1 MKIDAHHHFWKY
13 SPAEY
18 GWIDESMN
26 AIRRDFLPGDL
37 KALIDAV
44 GIDAVVSV
52 QARQTIEETRCL
64 LEMADENDF
73 IRGVVG
79 WVPLICP
86 TVSDSLAQFASN
98 SKLKAVRHVLQDE
111 ADENYMLR
119 GDFNKGIAALRR
131 FDLVY
136 DVLIF
141 ERHLPQTIKFVDKH
155 PQQVFVL
162 DHVAKPEIRHNVLD
176 PWRENIQ
183 VLARR
188 ENVYC
193 KLSGLVTEANHRSWT
208 PDQLR
213 PYVEVVLEAF
223 GANRIMFGSDWP
235 VCLLACEYKRWFSI
249 VTDFISTLSPA
260 EQKQVLGETAIRAY
274 RL

>member
-136 DVLIF
+136 DVLNF